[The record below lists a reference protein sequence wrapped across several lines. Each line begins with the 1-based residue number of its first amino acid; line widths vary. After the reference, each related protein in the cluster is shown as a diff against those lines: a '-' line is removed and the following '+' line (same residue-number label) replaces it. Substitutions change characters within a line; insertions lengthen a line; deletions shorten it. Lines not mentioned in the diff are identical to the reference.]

1 LFLLLIKYRI
11 NYFKDQLVRRFSKKR
26 KPYQRNIFMEFV
38 TKTQRMTWRESE
50 RQGLHTCLIKRR
62 RKLSPSKFL
71 NSSLSVSGGVCQATF
86 IQRSACSSRMGPEA
100 QNSLEIGHHFPT
112 IRDKA
117 YDKVDGPGE
126 EIGRTCCPGPHIS
139 SDKSY
144 PNWSQLTPTKK
155 AVHRPTGSEPMQ
167 TNPTK
172 SNSLVTFVH
181 NTLLVV
187 EQVVLLESEYV
198 EMCSPNMAQKQSK
211 KKIGAEN
218 QA

>member
-1 LFLLLIKYRI
+1 
-11 NYFKDQLVRRFSKKR
+11 
-26 KPYQRNIFMEFV
+26 
-38 TKTQRMTWRESE
+38 MTWRESESE

-62 RKLSPSKFL
+62 RKLFPSKFL
-71 NSSLSVSGGVCQATF
+71 NSSLYLEVSVK
-86 IQRSACSSRMGPEA
+86 RPSSRGVLAPAGWA
-100 QNSLEIGHHFPT
+100 QKPHFPT

-139 SDKSY
+139 S
-144 PNWSQLTPTKK
+144 TTKK
-155 AVHRPTGSEPMQ
+155 AVHKPTGSESTQ

-187 EQVVLLESEYV
+187 EQVVLLESECA

-211 KKIGAEN
+211 NKKKYGAEN